1 MTLQLLHSEFPY
13 IWGKFDFLFYQCSS
27 YYFASKKTSQLK
39 RAIRKIER
47 NVGPSYVFADS
58 YGIWSGV
65 PLPAGLQTNNSLKRL
80 GHEIEYQYTYKKE
93 YFVV

>member
-1 MTLQLLHSEFPY
+1 MYTDVLIGWDPATPPSPY
-13 IWGKFDFLFYQCSS
+13 IW
-27 YYFASKKTSQLK
+27 
-39 RAIRKIER
+39 AIRKIER

-80 GHEIEYQYTYKKE
+80 GHEIEYQYANKKE